1 MKIRILSLAASD
13 LAAGRDFYE
22 QQQSGLGQYF
32 LVELW
37 AVHAGNS
44 CLLRGWPI

>member
-22 QQQSGLGQYF
+22 QQQSGLGHYF
-32 LVELW
+32 LDTLFSDIEALM
-37 AVHAGNS
+37 
-44 CLLRGWPI
+44 